1 MRSLESTAINTKGYE
16 TLLDLVENTA
26 GDSFDLY
33 YGLFMYNKRA
43 LQMLERLD
51 LAFKALKMSSS
62 AEFRVCVRVGKW
74 FTKLNYFPKKK

>member
-1 MRSLESTAINTKGYE
+1 
-16 TLLDLVENTA
+16 VENTA

-62 AEFRVCVRVGKW
+62 VEFRVCVSVGKMVY
-74 FTKLNYFPKKK
+74 KIKKCKPFS